1 MVSGSFARKRRTQR
15 KQRKLRKQRTARKQ
29 RRQLKRQSGGCRCD
43 KENPYAVPYIDCPVC
58 SKKEIIYF
66 YEAYDHHGFLS
77 NFYTRMTDP
86 AYQQAKDEDEFNR
99 TFDESKLIPVVYE
112 GISFVN
118 SEHAFCYAKAK
129 NLGYGKPVLDVIIAT
144 KNPYTIK
151 EIGSGQK
158 RILDGISIGETANW
172 SKWGAANG
180 PIMYDILFSK
190 FHGDPYMARLL
201 KDTGD
206 AMLVEA
212 APGDF
217 NWGIGF
223 SEDAAPDNKKSW
235 GKNRL
240 GLTLM
245 EVRDALA

>member
-1 MVSGSFARKRRTQR
+1 MESNA
-15 KQRKLRKQRTARKQ
+15 LRIT
-29 RRQLKRQSGGCRCD
+29 
-43 KENPYAVPYIDCPVC
+43 KE
-58 SKKEIIYF
+58 IYF

-77 NFYTRMTDP
+77 NFYTRMTVP
-86 AYQQAKDEDEFNR
+86 YEQPRSEKEFDA

-112 GISFVN
+112 GIPFVN

-129 NLGYGKPVLDVIIAT
+129 ALGYGQPVLDAIIAT

-151 EIGSGQK
+151 EIGSGAK
-158 RILDGISIGETANW
+158 RIAGVSIGETIDWKTA
-172 SKWGAANG
+172 KWGPNETG
-180 PIMYDILFSK
+180 PIMEAILMSK
-190 FHGDPYMARLL
+190 FKDPYMAGLL
-201 KDTGD
+201 KDTGN

-212 APGDF
+212 APGDP

-245 EVRDALA
+245 KVRDALL

>member
-1 MVSGSFARKRRTQR
+1 MESNA
-15 KQRKLRKQRTARKQ
+15 LRIT
-29 RRQLKRQSGGCRCD
+29 
-43 KENPYAVPYIDCPVC
+43 KE
-58 SKKEIIYF
+58 IYF

-77 NFYTRMTDP
+77 NFYTRMTVP
-86 AYQQAKDEDEFNR
+86 YEQPRSEKEFDA

-112 GISFVN
+112 GIPFVN

-129 NLGYGKPVLDVIIAT
+129 ALGYGQSVLDAIIAT

-151 EIGSGQK
+151 EIGSGAK
-158 RILDGISIGETANW
+158 RIAGVSIGETIDWKTA
-172 SKWGAANG
+172 KWGPNETG
-180 PIMYDILFSK
+180 PIMEAILMSK
-190 FHGDPYMARLL
+190 FKDPYMAGLL
-201 KDTGD
+201 KDTGN

-212 APGDF
+212 APGDP

-245 EVRDALA
+245 KVRDALL

>member
-1 MVSGSFARKRRTQR
+1 MESET
-15 KQRKLRKQRTARKQ
+15 
-29 RRQLKRQSGGCRCD
+29 
-43 KENPYAVPYIDCPVC
+43 KE
-58 SKKEIIYF
+58 IYF

-77 NFYTRMTDP
+77 NFYTRITDP
-86 AYQQAKDEDEFNR
+86 YEQARDEAEFDR

-112 GISFVN
+112 GIPFVN

-129 NLGYGKPVLDVIIAT
+129 ALGYAQPVLDVIIAT

-151 EIGSGQK
+151 EIGSGAK
-158 RILDGISIGETANW
+158 RILGVSIGEIDWTTA
-172 SKWGAANG
+172 KWGPNETG
-180 PIMYDILFSK
+180 PIMYDILLSK
-190 FHGDPYMARLL
+190 FGDAYMAGLL
-201 KDTGD
+201 KGTGG

-223 SEDAAPDNKKSW
+223 SEDDAPDNKNAW

-240 GLTLM
+240 GMTLM
-245 EVRDALA
+245 RVRDGLL